1 MAREESAPTL
11 AIFDESLLTPA
22 ISSSSDR
29 PPPYLPEGAD
39 RPTAK
44 EAASGLESSVA
55 DVAYTTDGRFL
66 LTAGYGDFTVRL
78 WDGDDGRQLQL
89 IRMKHRPRDV
99 AVTPDGQS
107 VVVGDV
113 YAHLTIFPLHS
124 SGHLGWSRMKKLESS
139 DIWGLAISP
148 GGQLLVVTSWDKTMV
163 ILDPEDLSVVHQL
176 TLSAPPRR
184 PIFSPSGELLAVGT
198 HHNTFLLWDLI
209 SGKGSIYT
217 VPRANRL
224 SDVGS
229 VAFSPEGKYLATGH
243 MDSTITIWDVQ
254 RRRLL
259 HNFFVRQV
267 STYDVAFSPGGDVL
281 ATAGQDGA
289 IRLWEPATRKR
300 RAVLK
305 GHTKAATRLAFHP
318 HGKRLVSVG
327 EDGRILF
334 WDTATMKEAPEPMD
348 EEDLLDWN
356 LQQLPEAAPVV
367 RGLQA
372 LISGD
377 HTRLRTVL
385 TDEALSQLDRLGWNR
400 AVAGLRRAW
409 RKGTGDTDEP
419 GVADVTQ
426 LHMTFSGTSSA
437 GKLVVSRDDRI
448 LFEVPLVRQHQA
460 WKANPSFSESALQRL
475 AREPP
480 EAKPEADPGAEP
492 EDDKW
497 DEDDEDDEND
507 ENDEDDED
515 DEDDK

>member
-1 MAREESAPTL
+1 MAAVVS
-11 AIFDESLLTPA
+11 I
-22 ISSSSDR
+22 
-29 PPPYLPEGAD
+29 PEAD
-39 RPTAK
+39 
-44 EAASGLESSVA
+44 
-55 DVAYTTDGRFL
+55 
-66 LTAGYGDFTVRL
+66 GDFTVRL

-198 HHNTFLLWDLI
+198 HHNTFLLWDLT
-209 SGKGSIYT
+209 SGKGSTYT

-334 WDTATMKEAPEPMD
+334 WDTAAMKEPPEPMD
-348 EEDLLDWN
+348 EEELLDWN

-372 LISGD
+372 LFSGD
-377 HTRLRTVL
+377 HTRLRAVL
-385 TDEALSQLDRLGWNR
+385 TDEALSQLDRLGWDR

-409 RKGTGDTDEP
+409 RKGIGDTGEP
-419 GVADVTQ
+419 DVAGESDIASVAK
-426 LHMTFSGTSSA
+426 LHMTFSGTASS
-437 GKLVVSRDDRI
+437 GKLVVSRDERI
-448 LFEVPLVRQHQA
+448 LFKVPLVRQHQA
-460 WKANPSFSESALQRL
+460 WKATPPFSASELRRL
-475 AREPP
+475 AEEPP
-480 EAKPEADPGAEP
+480 EAEADAE
-492 EDDKW
+492 
-497 DEDDEDDEND
+497 DEND
-507 ENDEDDED
+507 EEWGEDDE
-515 DEDDK
+515 E